1 MNNRSIHL
9 EIGGGEQT
17 CYTVPIGPTHPAL
30 KEPIR
35 FTFDLSGEQI
45 VGVDIKPGFAH
56 RGIEYM
62 GMRRNVIQ
70 TLYLSER
77 ICGICSISH
86 PLAFTQAVEN
96 AAGIEVPPRAQ
107 YIRTIIGELERI
119 HSHLLWAGVGAHELG
134 FDTLLHLTWNVRE
147 KCMDLLE
154 QLTGNR
160 VDYAIPIFGGVRRDI
175 PAEKAPLAYQA
186 LEYYKDLLQQ
196 MIDAYLHDKSVRMR
210 TRNVGVMTYDQAVEL
225 CAVGPTT
232 RASGVK
238 KDVRVDMPYL
248 AYADMDLHAITPED
262 FGTEPI
268 GDVYDNIIVRLLEVA
283 QSIEIIEFC
292 LENMPEGE
300 LTSIPKVPA
309 LLAAVKKAKAK
320 GSGDTRRRG
329 AKSSTTSD
337 SSKDR
342 TKWPSGRFALPRTT
356 TSCRGFRSSSATR
369 SPTSRSSPR
378 RSIRAC
384 AAWIASIS
392 SMKPGPSRS
401 ASRRNSSDSL
411 GRRQGGCAD
420 DRNDR
425 ERSLA
430 GDRDPVR
437 IRAPRYGLQGV

>member
-1 MNNRSIHL
+1 MNNQSINL
-9 EIGGGEQT
+9 EIGNNT
-17 CYTVPIGPTHPAL
+17 ACYSVPVGPVHPAL

-35 FTFDLSGEQI
+35 FQFDLDGERI

-62 GMRRNVIQ
+62 GMRRNLIQ

-134 FDTLLHLTWNVRE
+134 FDTLLHLVWNVRE
-147 KCMDLLE
+147 KSMDLLE

-175 PAEKAPLAYQA
+175 PAEKAPLAYEA
-186 LEYYKDLLQQ
+186 IGYYKDLLQRL
-196 MIDAYLHDKSVRMR
+196 IDAFLRDKSVELR
-210 TRNVGVMTYDQAVEL
+210 TRNVGVMTYDQAVAL
-225 CAVGPTT
+225 CAAGPTT

-262 FGTEPI
+262 YGTEPI
-268 GDVYDNIIVRLLEVA
+268 GDVFDNIIVRLLEVA

-292 LENMPEGE
+292 LEHLPEGE

-309 LLAAVKKAKAK
+309 LLAALKKASGEGIGRHEAPRGEVFHYVRLEEGVEEMAVWKVKAPTYSNLMAWVPKFLGDEVADIPIVAASIDPCMCCMDRVHLIDGTGTASVKAK
-320 GSGDTRRRG
+320 EELVRLSREKTRRICG
-329 AKSSTTSD
+329 
-337 SSKDR
+337 
-342 TKWPSGRFALPRTT
+342 
-356 TSCRGFRSSSATR
+356 
-369 SPTSRSSPR
+369 
-378 RSIRAC
+378 
-384 AAWIASIS
+384 
-392 SMKPGPSRS
+392 
-401 ASRRNSSDSL
+401 
-411 GRRQGGCAD
+411 
-420 DRNDR
+420 
-425 ERSLA
+425 
-430 GDRDPVR
+430 
-437 IRAPRYGLQGV
+437 

>member
-1 MNNRSIHL
+1 MNNRSIDL
-9 EIGGGEQT
+9 EIGGGGGQT
-17 CYTVPIGPTHPAL
+17 CYTVPIGPVHPAL

-35 FTFDLSGEQI
+35 FTFELSGEQI

-62 GMRRNVIQ
+62 GMRRNLIQ

-86 PLAFTQAVEN
+86 PLALTQAVEN

-134 FDTLLHLTWNVRE
+134 FDSLLYLTWNVRE

-175 PAEKAPLAYQA
+175 PEEKAPLAYQA
-186 LEYYKDLLQQ
+186 LDYYKDLLQQ
-196 MIDAYLHDKSVRMR
+196 MIDAYLHDKSVEMR
-210 TRNVGVMTYDQAVEL
+210 TRNVGVLTYDQAIDL
-225 CAVGPTT
+225 CTVGPTT
-232 RASGVK
+232 RASGVN
-238 KDVRVDMPYL
+238 KDVRQDMPYL
-248 AYADMDLHAITPED
+248 AYADMEIKAITPED

-292 LENMPEGE
+292 LENMPTGE

-309 LLAAVKKAKAK
+309 LLAALQKADGEGIGRHEAPRGEVFHYVRLVGGQEEMAVWKVRAPTYNNLMAWVPK
-320 GSGDTRRRG
+320 FLGDEVADIPIIAASIDPCMCCMDRVHVVDEAGAESVHLKEELVQRSRDKTRRMCG
-329 AKSSTTSD
+329 
-337 SSKDR
+337 
-342 TKWPSGRFALPRTT
+342 
-356 TSCRGFRSSSATR
+356 
-369 SPTSRSSPR
+369 
-378 RSIRAC
+378 
-384 AAWIASIS
+384 
-392 SMKPGPSRS
+392 
-401 ASRRNSSDSL
+401 
-411 GRRQGGCAD
+411 
-420 DRNDR
+420 
-425 ERSLA
+425 
-430 GDRDPVR
+430 
-437 IRAPRYGLQGV
+437 

>member
-1 MNNRSIHL
+1 MNNQSINL
-9 EIGGGEQT
+9 SIGNGAT
-17 CYTVPIGPTHPAL
+17 ACYTVPVGPVHPAL

-35 FTFDLSGEQI
+35 FEFKLSGERI

-62 GMRRNVIQ
+62 GMRRNLIQ

-134 FDTLLHLTWNVRE
+134 FDSLLHVTWNVRE

-175 PAEKAPLAYQA
+175 PAEKVHLAYEA
-186 LEYYKDLLQQ
+186 IDYYRDLLEK
-196 MIDAYLHDKSVRMR
+196 MLDLYLHDKSVEMR
-210 TRNVGVMTYDQAVEL
+210 TQNVGVLPYADAVAL
-225 CAVGPTT
+225 CAAGPTT

-238 KDVRVDMPYL
+238 KDVRQDMPYL
-248 AYADMDLHAITPED
+248 AYADMDIHAITPED
-262 FGTEPI
+262 YGKAAV
-268 GDVYDNIIVRLLEVA
+268 GDVFDNIVVRLLEVA
-283 QSIEIIEFC
+283 QSIDIIEFC

-309 LLAAVKKAKAK
+309 LLATLQKAEGEGIGRHEAPRGEVFHYVRLEAGREPPAVWKVKAPTYSNLMGWVPKFMGDEIADIPIIAASIDPCMCCMDRVHLVDGEGNETVRAK
-320 GSGDTRRRG
+320 QELITLSREKTRRICG
-329 AKSSTTSD
+329 
-337 SSKDR
+337 
-342 TKWPSGRFALPRTT
+342 
-356 TSCRGFRSSSATR
+356 
-369 SPTSRSSPR
+369 
-378 RSIRAC
+378 
-384 AAWIASIS
+384 
-392 SMKPGPSRS
+392 
-401 ASRRNSSDSL
+401 
-411 GRRQGGCAD
+411 
-420 DRNDR
+420 
-425 ERSLA
+425 
-430 GDRDPVR
+430 
-437 IRAPRYGLQGV
+437 

>member
-9 EIGGGEQT
+9 EIGESAA
-17 CYTVPIGPTHPAL
+17 CYSVPIGPTHPAL

-62 GMRRNVIQ
+62 GMRRNLIQ

-175 PAEKAPLAYQA
+175 PADKAPLAYEA
-186 LEYYKDLLQQ
+186 LDYYKRLLGQ
-196 MIDAYLHDKSVRMR
+196 MIDAYLHDKSVQMR
-210 TRNVGVMTYDQAVEL
+210 TRRVGILTYDQAVEL
-225 CAVGPTT
+225 CAAGPTT

-292 LENMPEGE
+292 LEHMPEGE
-300 LTSIPKVPA
+300 LSSIPKVAA
-309 LLAAVKKAKAK
+309 LLASLKKAEGEGIGRHEAPRGEVFHYVKLVGGQDEMAVWKVKAPTYSNLMAWVPK
-320 GSGDTRRRG
+320 FMGNEVADIPIIAASIDPCMCCMDRVHVVDERGSESVRVKEELIALSREKTRRVCG
-329 AKSSTTSD
+329 
-337 SSKDR
+337 
-342 TKWPSGRFALPRTT
+342 
-356 TSCRGFRSSSATR
+356 
-369 SPTSRSSPR
+369 
-378 RSIRAC
+378 
-384 AAWIASIS
+384 
-392 SMKPGPSRS
+392 
-401 ASRRNSSDSL
+401 
-411 GRRQGGCAD
+411 
-420 DRNDR
+420 
-425 ERSLA
+425 
-430 GDRDPVR
+430 
-437 IRAPRYGLQGV
+437 

>member
-9 EIGGGEQT
+9 EVGSNAA
-17 CYTVPIGPTHPAL
+17 CYTLPVGPIHPAL

-35 FTFDLSGEQI
+35 FQFDLDGERI

-62 GMRRNVIQ
+62 GMRRNLIQ

-86 PLAFTQAVEN
+86 PLALTQAVEN

-147 KCMDLLE
+147 KSMDLLE

-175 PAEKAPLAYQA
+175 PAEKAHLAYEA
-186 LEYYKDLLQQ
+186 LDYYKGLLQQ
-196 MIDAYLHDKSVRMR
+196 MIDAFLHDKSIEMR
-210 TRNVGVMTYDQAVEL
+210 TRGVGVLTYDQAVEL
-225 CAVGPTT
+225 CAVGPTA

-262 FGTEPI
+262 YGTEPI
-268 GDVYDNIIVRLLEVA
+268 GDVFDSIIVRLLEVA

-292 LENMPEGE
+292 LEHLPEGE

-309 LLAAVKKAKAK
+309 LLAALKKASGEGIGRHEAPRGEVFHYVRLEEGVEEMAVWKVKAPTYSNLMAWVPKFLGDEIADVPIIAASIDPCMCCMDRVHLVDGTGTPSVKAK
-320 GSGDTRRRG
+320 EELVRLSREKTRRICG
-329 AKSSTTSD
+329 
-337 SSKDR
+337 
-342 TKWPSGRFALPRTT
+342 
-356 TSCRGFRSSSATR
+356 
-369 SPTSRSSPR
+369 
-378 RSIRAC
+378 
-384 AAWIASIS
+384 
-392 SMKPGPSRS
+392 
-401 ASRRNSSDSL
+401 
-411 GRRQGGCAD
+411 
-420 DRNDR
+420 
-425 ERSLA
+425 
-430 GDRDPVR
+430 
-437 IRAPRYGLQGV
+437 

>member
-1 MNNRSIHL
+1 MHNRSINL
-9 EIGGGEQT
+9 EIGDGGKNA
-17 CYTVPIGPTHPAL
+17 CYTIPIGPTHPAL

-35 FTFDLSGEQI
+35 FLFDLEGEQI

-62 GMRRNVIQ
+62 GMRRNLIQ

-186 LEYYKDLLQQ
+186 LDYYKGLLQQ
-196 MIDAYLHDKSVRMR
+196 MIDAFLHDKSVEMR
-210 TRNVGVMTYDQAVEL
+210 TRNIGALTYDDAVNL
-225 CAVGPTT
+225 CAAGPVA
-232 RASGVK
+232 RAAGVP
-238 KDVRVDMPYL
+238 KDVRQDMPYL
-248 AYADMDLHAITPED
+248 AYADMDIKAITPADYDGKEAV
-262 FGTEPI
+262 
-268 GDVYDNIIVRLLEVA
+268 GDVFDNIVVRLLEVA

-292 LENMPEGE
+292 LENLPEGE
-300 LTSIPKVPA
+300 ITSIPKVPA
-309 LLAAVKKAKAK
+309 LLAALKKADGEGIGRHEAPRGEVFHYVRLVEGQDEMAAWKVKAPTYSNLMSWVPK
-320 GSGDTRRRG
+320 FMGDEVADIPIIAASIDPCMCCMDRVHIVDEQGQHSIRVKEELVQLSRAKTRRMM
-329 AKSSTTSD
+329 
-337 SSKDR
+337 
-342 TKWPSGRFALPRTT
+342 
-356 TSCRGFRSSSATR
+356 TR
-369 SPTSRSSPR
+369 
-378 RSIRAC
+378 
-384 AAWIASIS
+384 
-392 SMKPGPSRS
+392 
-401 ASRRNSSDSL
+401 
-411 GRRQGGCAD
+411 
-420 DRNDR
+420 
-425 ERSLA
+425 
-430 GDRDPVR
+430 
-437 IRAPRYGLQGV
+437 